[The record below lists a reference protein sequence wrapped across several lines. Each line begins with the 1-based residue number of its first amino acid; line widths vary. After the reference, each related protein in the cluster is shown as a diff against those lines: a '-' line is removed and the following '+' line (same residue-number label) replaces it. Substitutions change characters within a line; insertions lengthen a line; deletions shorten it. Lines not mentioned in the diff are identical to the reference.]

1 MDETL
6 NNPAQEEEDSGFARA
21 LYDWLQALAVALV
34 CIILIFVFVGRF
46 IYVDGDSM
54 NPTLWDKDMMVVQ
67 TLGYTPAQG
76 DVVVLTKY
84 FANVRGPIVKR
95 VIAVGGQTVD
105 IDYDAG
111 TVTVDGVKLSE
122 PYIKEP
128 MQQPFDSRMGNEHV
142 VVPEGSV
149 FVMGDNRNNSSDSRF
164 LELGTVD
171 ERYVIGRAFFV
182 TLPFGHFGMIE

>member
-1 MDETL
+1 M
-6 NNPAQEEEDSGFARA
+6 
-21 LYDWLQALAVALV
+21 
-34 CIILIFVFVGRF
+34 
-46 IYVDGDSM
+46 
-54 NPTLWDKDMMVVQ
+54 
-67 TLGYTPAQG
+67 
-76 DVVVLTKY
+76 
-84 FANVRGPIVKR
+84 
-95 VIAVGGQTVD
+95 
-105 IDYDAG
+105 
-111 TVTVDGVKLSE
+111 DGVKLSE

-182 TLPFGHFGMIE
+182 TLPFGHFGTIE

>member
-1 MDETL
+1 M

-182 TLPFGHFGMIE
+182 TLPFGHFGTIE